1 MAGAIIIGLL
11 TSLYTNNL
19 VSSLEIEE
27 RQKIEIWADAF
38 QYISNTDLEM
48 DDQLMAF
55 CVKIVGQNETIP
67 LITIDDNGK
76 TLYARNVRLTDK
88 EGNDTNDPNP
98 EKLSRK
104 SLNYLSKQLAIMK
117 DQHDPI
123 ILDLYGSKQYT
134 YYKDSV
140 ILSRIQFYP
149 LVQLAI
155 IFIFI
160 FIAYF
165 AFSTSRRSEQN
176 QVWVGMS
183 KETAHQLG
191 TPISSLMA
199 WIELLKMRKTDQKM
213 LMEVEKDV
221 NRLET
226 IADRFSKIGS
236 APVLIPSDVLIVLNN
251 AVAYLKNRSSSK
263 VKFNLHYGDLD
274 ELFVPLNV
282 SLFDW
287 VIENLC
293 KNAIDAMN
301 GVGVID
307 VLVKDQGQVVYI
319 DISDSGKGLNKS
331 NYKVIFQPG
340 YTTKPRGWGL
350 GLSLVKRIIENY
362 HSGKIFVR
370 SSDLGKGTTFRI
382 VRKKEKGKIKEQSNL
397 PSNPVFLFR
406 FCFNLIS

>member
-1 MAGAIIIGLL
+1 LHIYTRKQRWKFFLLAGAIIIGIL

-19 VSSLEIEE
+19 VNSLEIEE
-27 RQKIEIWADAF
+27 KQKIETWANAF
-38 QYISNTDLEM
+38 GYLANPDLDQ
-48 DDQLMAF
+48 DDQFMAF
-55 CVKIVGQNETIP
+55 CLQIVKQNETIP
-67 LITIDDNGK
+67 MITIDDDGK
-76 TLYARNVRLTDK
+76 VLYVRNLRLVDTD
-88 EGNDTNDPNP
+88 GNVTTDPNLDS
-98 EKLSRK
+98 LSNK
-104 SLNYLSKQLAIMK
+104 SLNYLDKQLEVMK
-117 DQHDPI
+117 GKHDPI
-123 ILDLYGSKQYT
+123 ILDLDDSKQYT
-134 YYKDSV
+134 YYKDSI

-165 AFSTSRRSEQN
+165 AFSTSRRAEQN

-199 WIELLKMRKTDQKM
+199 WIELLKMRETDQKM
-213 LMEVEKDV
+213 LAEVGKDV
-221 NRLET
+221 HRLET

-236 APVLIPSDVLIVLNN
+236 APVLIPDNILLVLNN
-251 AVAYLKNRSSSK
+251 AVAYLKSRSSNK
-263 VKFNLHYGDLD
+263 VQFNLHYGDLD

-287 VIENLC
+287 VVENLC
-293 KNAIDAMN
+293 KNAIDAMD
-301 GVGVID
+301 GIGTID
-307 VLVKDQGQVVYI
+307 LSVKDQGQVVYV
-319 DISDSGKGLNKS
+319 DIVDSGKGLNKS

-362 HSGKIFVR
+362 HNGKIFVK
-370 SSDLGKGTTFRI
+370 SSDIGKGTTFRI
-382 VRKKEKGKIKEQSNL
+382 VLKK
-397 PSNPVFLFR
+397 
-406 FCFNLIS
+406 

>member
-1 MAGAIIIGLL
+1 MHIYTRKQRWKFFLLAGAIIIGIL

-19 VSSLEIEE
+19 VNSLEIEE
-27 RQKIEIWADAF
+27 KQKIETWANA
-38 QYISNTDLEM
+38 QRYLSNTNL
-48 DDQLMAF
+48 DQDIQFMAF
-55 CVKIVGQNETIP
+55 CLHIIKQNETIP
-67 LITIDDNGK
+67 TITIDDDGK
-76 TLYARNVRLTDK
+76 VLYVRNLRLV
-88 EGNDTNDPNP
+88 DTNGDVTTDPSL
-98 EKLSRK
+98 ESLSNK
-104 SLNYLSKQLAIMK
+104 SLNYLDKQLEVMK
-117 DQHDPI
+117 GKHDPI
-123 ILDLYGSKQYT
+123 ILDLEDSKQYT
-134 YYKDSV
+134 YYKDSI

-165 AFSTSRRSEQN
+165 AFSTSRRAEQN

-199 WIELLKMRKTDQKM
+199 WIELLKMRETDQKM
-213 LMEVEKDV
+213 LAEVGKDV
-221 NRLET
+221 HRLET
-226 IADRFSKIGS
+226 IADRSSKIGS
-236 APVLIPSDVLIVLNN
+236 APVLIPDNILLVLNN
-251 AVAYLKNRSSSK
+251 AVAYLKSRSSNK
-263 VKFNLHYGDLD
+263 VQFNLHYGDLD

-293 KNAIDAMN
+293 KNAIDAMD
-301 GVGVID
+301 GIGTID
-307 VLVKDQGQVVYI
+307 LSVKDQGQVVYV
-319 DISDSGKGLNKS
+319 DIVDSGKGLNKS

-362 HSGKIFVR
+362 HNGKIFVQ
-370 SSDLGKGTTFRI
+370 K
-382 VRKKEKGKIKEQSNL
+382 
-397 PSNPVFLFR
+397 
-406 FCFNLIS
+406 

>member
-1 MAGAIIIGLL
+1 LLAGAIIIGLL
-11 TSLYTNNL
+11 TSWYTNNL
-19 VSSLEIEE
+19 VKSLEKEE
-27 RQKIEIWADAF
+27 KQKIEIWADAQ
-38 QYISNTDLEM
+38 QYISNPDL
-48 DDQLMAF
+48 DQDQEFIAF
-55 CVKIVGQNETIP
+55 CLQIVELNETIP
-67 LITIDDNGK
+67 LVTIDDDGK
-76 TLYARNVRLTDK
+76 ILYVRNVRLLDS
-88 EGNDTNDPNP
+88 EGNKVDYKPGVN
-98 EKLSRK
+98 LSNK
-104 SLNYLSKQLAIMK
+104 SLKYLDKQLEVMK
-117 DQHDPI
+117 GQHDPI
-123 ILDLYGSKQYT
+123 ILELDDSKQYT

-140 ILSRIQFYP
+140 ILYRIQFYP
-149 LVQLAI
+149 LVQLAV

-165 AFSTSRRSEQN
+165 AFSTSKRAEQN

-199 WIELLKMRKTDQKM
+199 WIELLKMRETDQKM
-213 LMEVEKDV
+213 LAEVGKDV

-236 APVLIPSDVLIVLNN
+236 APVLIPDNILIVLNN
-251 AVAYLKNRSSSK
+251 AVEYLKNRSSNK
-263 VKFNLHYGDLD
+263 VQFNLHFGGMD
-274 ELFVPLNV
+274 ELYVPLNV

-301 GVGVID
+301 GVGTID
-307 VLVKDQGQVVYI
+307 LAVKDQGQVVYV
-319 DISDSGKGLNKS
+319 DITDSGKGLNKS

-362 HSGKIFVR
+362 HKGKIFVKN
-370 SSDLGKGTTFRI
+370 SDMGKGTTFRI
-382 VRKKEKGKIKEQSNL
+382 VLRK
-397 PSNPVFLFR
+397 
-406 FCFNLIS
+406 

>member
-67 LITIDDNGK
+67 LITIDDDGK

-88 EGNDTNDPNP
+88 EGKDTNDPNP

-104 SLNYLSKQLAIMK
+104 SLNYLNKQLAVMK

-123 ILDLYGSKQYT
+123 ILDLYDSKQYT

-140 ILSRIQFYP
+140 ILYRIQFYP
-149 LVQLAI
+149 LVQLSI
-155 IFIFI
+155 IFVFI

-165 AFSTSRRSEQN
+165 AFNISRRAEQN

-199 WIELLKMRKTDQKM
+199 WIELLKMRETDQKM
-213 LMEVEKDV
+213 LNEVEKDV

-251 AVAYLKNRSSSK
+251 AIAYLKTRSSSK
-263 VKFNLHYGDLD
+263 VQFNLHYGDLD

-301 GVGVID
+301 GVGLID
-307 VLVKDQGQVVYI
+307 LVVKDQGQVVYI

-350 GLSLVKRIIENY
+350 GLSLVRRIVENY

-370 SSDLGKGTTFRI
+370 GSDLGKGTTFRI
-382 VRKKEKGKIKEQSNL
+382 VLKK
-397 PSNPVFLFR
+397 
-406 FCFNLIS
+406 

>member
-1 MAGAIIIGLL
+1 MIGIL

-19 VSSLEIEE
+19 VNSLEIEE
-27 RQKIEIWADAF
+27 KQKIETWANAF
-38 QYISNTDLEM
+38 GYLANPDL
-48 DDQLMAF
+48 DQDNEFMAF
-55 CVKIVGQNETIP
+55 CLQIVTQNETIP
-67 LITIDDNGK
+67 LITVDDDDK
-76 TLYARNVRLTDK
+76 VLYVRNLRLV
-88 EGNDTNDPNP
+88 DTNGDVTDDPNP
-98 EKLSRK
+98 DNLSEK
-104 SLNYLSKQLAIMK
+104 SLNYLRKQLELMK
-117 DQHDPI
+117 GKHEPI
-123 ILDLYGSKQYT
+123 ILDLEDSKQYT

-155 IFIFI
+155 IFIFV

-165 AFSTSRRSEQN
+165 AFSTSRRAEQN

-199 WIELLKMRKTDQKM
+199 WIELLKMRETDQKM
-213 LMEVEKDV
+213 LAEVGKDV

-236 APVLIPSDVLIVLNN
+236 APVLIPDNILVVLNN
-251 AVAYLKNRSSSK
+251 AIAYLKSRSSDK
-263 VKFNLHYGDLD
+263 VQFNLHYGDLD
-274 ELFVPLNV
+274 ELYVPLNV

-293 KNAIDAMN
+293 KNAIDAMD
-301 GVGVID
+301 GIGTID
-307 VLVKDQGQVVYI
+307 LFVKDQGQVVYV
-319 DISDSGKGLNKS
+319 DIVDSGKGLNKS

-350 GLSLVKRIIENY
+350 GLSLVRRIIENY
-362 HSGKIFVR
+362 HNGKIFVKN
-370 SSDLGKGTTFRI
+370 SDIGKGTTFRI
-382 VRKKEKGKIKEQSNL
+382 VLKK
-397 PSNPVFLFR
+397 
-406 FCFNLIS
+406 

>member
-1 MAGAIIIGLL
+1 MLAGAIIIGIL

-19 VSSLEIEE
+19 VNSLEVEE
-27 RQKIEIWADAF
+27 KQKIEIWADAF
-38 QYISNTDLEM
+38 QILSDTTLEV
-48 DDQLMAF
+48 DPQLMEF
-55 CVKIVGQNETIP
+55 CLDIVSQNETIP
-67 LITIDDNGK
+67 LITVNDDDRI
-76 TLYARNVRLTDK
+76 LYVRNVRLLDS
-88 EGNDTNDPNP
+88 EGNKVGFIHDVA
-98 EKLSRK
+98 LSNK
-104 SLNYLSKQLAIMK
+104 SQKYIKKQLGIMK
-117 DQHDPI
+117 GQHDPI
-123 ILDLYGSKQYT
+123 ILEMGDSNQYT
-134 YYKDSV
+134 YYKDSI

-165 AFSTSRRSEQN
+165 TFSTSRRAEQN
-176 QVWVGMS
+176 QVWVGMA

-199 WIELLKMRKTDQKM
+199 WIELLKMRETDKKM
-213 LMEVEKDV
+213 LAEVEKDV

-226 IADRFSKIGS
+226 ITDRFSKIGS
-236 APVLIPSDVLIVLNN
+236 APVLIPDNVLSVLSN
-251 AVAYLKNRSSSK
+251 AVVYLKNRSSSK
-263 VKFNLHYGDLD
+263 VQFNLHFGDLD

-293 KNAIDAMN
+293 KNAIDAMD
-301 GVGVID
+301 GVGTID
-307 VLVKDQGQVVYI
+307 LAVKDQGQVVYV
-319 DISDSGKGLNKS
+319 DISDSGKGINKS

-362 HSGKIFVR
+362 HNGKIFVK
-370 SSDLGKGTTFRI
+370 SSDPVKGTTFRI
-382 VRKKEKGKIKEQSNL
+382 VLKKQVGK
-397 PSNPVFLFR
+397 
-406 FCFNLIS
+406 